1 MKRIHICGIYG
12 SGKSTLARYLSRK
25 LNILHYSL
33 DDIKY
38 EIKYRKIRPVEERIS
53 RVKEICKGDAWI
65 TEGTWSN
72 YAEEAFKKCDLV
84 VHLLPPKL
92 TLYCRIMK
100 RYFLRKKEKSDT
112 FLNACKLVLQA
123 RKYHHTHEPVSLAAH
138 RALIKKYNK
147 KYVLVRTGK
156 ELQKFLSDFFYC
168 FEKP

>member
-1 MKRIHICGIYG
+1 MKKIHICGIYG

-25 LNILHYSL
+25 LNIPNYSL

-38 EIKYRKIRPVEERIS
+38 EIKYTKIRPVEERIY
-53 RVKEICKGDAWI
+53 RVREICKRDIWI

-84 VHLLPPKL
+84 VHLLPPKPI
-92 TLYCRIMK
+92 LYYRIMR

-123 RKYHHTHEPVSLAAH
+123 RKYHHTHEPVSLAVH
-138 RALIKKYNK
+138 LALIKRYNK
-147 KYVLVRTGK
+147 KYVLIRTRKELRAFLSGFFDCTGK
-156 ELQKFLSDFFYC
+156 
-168 FEKP
+168 